1 VSRQAITLVYAVLA
15 LALAAGAASGCGTKT
30 EAKQWSGATVAAAA
44 TTTEGS
50 ASPRSNQR
58 RLTRAQSLRLV
69 AWATSFRTCM
79 IAADVGLGP
88 LLTDET
94 QIAMKLPASVEVA
107 DLLQRMETCAER
119 QGGPPHRASL
129 QYRPGEVVL
138 YLPKQCLLDEK
149 VAGS

>member
-1 VSRQAITLVYAVLA
+1 MSRRAITLVYAVLA

-30 EAKQWSGATVAAAA
+30 EANERPDALTAGAA
-44 TTTEGS
+44 TTTGGS
-50 ASPRSNQR
+50 ASLRSNQR

-69 AWATSFRTCM
+69 SWAKSFRTCM
-79 IAADVGLGP
+79 VAADVGLGP
-88 LLTDET
+88 LVTDET

-107 DLLQRMETCAER
+107 DLLQRMETCAEG

-129 QYRPGEVVL
+129 QYQPGEVVL

-149 VAGS
+149 VARS